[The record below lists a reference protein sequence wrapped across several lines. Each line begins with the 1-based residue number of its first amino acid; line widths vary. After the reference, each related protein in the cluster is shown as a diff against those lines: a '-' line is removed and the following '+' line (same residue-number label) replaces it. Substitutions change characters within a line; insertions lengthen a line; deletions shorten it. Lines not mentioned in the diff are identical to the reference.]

1 MPPAC
6 LTELFFQAVSVLQA
20 SRLGVSPSS
29 ALSLLTHQGQMALSE
44 FVCLSDEGDCPL
56 LLGVVQSVILTTL
69 VLNAVPRAGH
79 SEQSWT

>member
-1 MPPAC
+1 
-6 LTELFFQAVSVLQA
+6 
-20 SRLGVSPSS
+20 
-29 ALSLLTHQGQMALSE
+29 MALSE
-44 FVCLSDEGDCPL
+44 FVCLSEEGDCRL